1 MFLQLHGLFEDI
13 IPAESFAWGAARF
26 CCWVV
31 VDVLGRWRWTY
42 RRASSAGSAAVGKL
56 KYENKVFGCCV
67 CGAAEGVSECV
78 NTLDRRPEVIH
89 CGTSSNVQ
97 TTWILYRLHLLK
109 APWPNGQITAGS
121 CCVLFKD
128 SVLFILIHVIL
139 HPPDTSCELWAR
151 PLCFLSLNWKLILFL
166 RATDTTSHCSP
177 SRHFSSPF

>member
-31 VDVLGRWRWTY
+31 VDVLRRWRWTY

-78 NTLDRRPEVIH
+78 NTLDRGVEARRYQKWFIVEPPATYRPPGFYTV
-89 CGTSSNVQ
+89 CTFLKPRDQ
-97 TTWILYRLHLLK
+97 TLRLLQAAVVFYLK
-109 APWPNGQITAGS
+109 
-121 CCVLFKD
+121 
-128 SVLFILIHVIL
+128 
-139 HPPDTSCELWAR
+139 
-151 PLCFLSLNWKLILFL
+151 ILF
-166 RATDTTSHCSP
+166 
-177 SRHFSSPF
+177 SSYWSTLFFTLLTPHASYGRDLCVSCHLTGS